1 MPAPRVS
8 PTIPPLTARAFWVTS
23 PEQAEIREQ
32 PLPLPEDDQILARA
46 LFSGISRGT
55 ELLVYRNRVPMSEY
69 ARMRCPFQQGAFPAP
84 VKYGYSWVG
93 EVTQGP
99 ESLRGT
105 TAFVLHPHQDWAV
118 VPAAAAVAV
127 PAAVPAARAVL
138 AANMETALN
147 ALWDG
152 EVQAGDRVCV
162 LGAGVVGLMLARL
175 ASRIPAVRCL
185 IVDPDP
191 GKEAAAAA
199 LGLAFCAAPPDDLF
213 DVVFHAS
220 GNPEGLAT
228 ALALADFEA
237 TVVEASW
244 YGVTPVTLPLGEG
257 FHAKRLTL
265 RSTQVGSVSP
275 RQRARVSHRQRLEMA
290 LALLADDRL
299 DSLITGE
306 SAFAELPHVMAR
318 LADGS
323 LPALCHRIRY

>member
-1 MPAPRVS
+1 M
-8 PTIPPLTARAFWVTS
+8 PPLTARAFWVTG

-32 PLPLPEDDQILARA
+32 PLPLPSGDELLVRA
-46 LFSGISRGT
+46 LCSGISRGT
-55 ELLVYRNRVPMSEY
+55 EVLVYRNRVPVSEY
-69 ARMRCPFQQGAFPAP
+69 ARMRCPFQEGAFPAP

-93 EVTQGP
+93 EVTEGP
-99 ESLRGT
+99 ERLRGT
-105 TAFVLHPHQDWAV
+105 TVFVLHPHQDWAV
-118 VPAAAAVAV
+118 VPAAAALPVPGAV
-127 PAAVPAARAVL
+127 PPSRAIL

-152 EVQAGDRVCV
+152 QVQAGDRVCV
-162 LGAGVVGLMLARL
+162 LGAGVVGLMLAHL

-185 IVDPDP
+185 IVDPDA
-191 GKEAAAAA
+191 GKEAAAAG
-199 LGLAFCAAPPDDLF
+199 LGLTFCTAPPADLF

-220 GNPEGLAT
+220 GNPAGLAT

-237 TVVEASW
+237 TVIEASW
-244 YGVTPVTLPLGEG
+244 YGVAAVTLSLGEG

-265 RSTQVGSVSP
+265 RSSQVGAVSP
-275 RQRARVSHRQRLEMA
+275 RQRARLSHRQRLEMA

-299 DSLITGE
+299 DGLITGE
-306 SAFAELPHVMAR
+306 SAFAELPQVMAR

>member
-1 MPAPRVS
+1 MPAPPES
-8 PTIPPLTARAFWVTS
+8 PPMPPLTARAFWVTG

-32 PLPLPEDDQILARA
+32 PLPLPSGDELLVRA
-46 LFSGISRGT
+46 LCSGISRGT
-55 ELLVYRNRVPMSEY
+55 EVLVYRNRVPVSEH
-69 ARMRCPFQQGAFPAP
+69 ARMRCPFQEGAFPAP

-93 EVTQGP
+93 EVMDGP
-99 ESLRGT
+99 ERLRGT
-105 TAFVLHPHQDWAV
+105 TVFVLHPHQDWAV
-118 VPAAAAVAV
+118 VPAAAALPVPGAV
-127 PAAVPAARAVL
+127 PPSRAIL

-162 LGAGVVGLMLARL
+162 LGAGVVGLILAHL

-185 IVDPDP
+185 IIDPDA

-199 LGLAFCAAPPDDLF
+199 LGLTFCTAPPADLF

-220 GNPEGLAT
+220 GNPAGLAT

-237 TVVEASW
+237 TVIEASW
-244 YGVTPVTLPLGEG
+244 YGVAAVTLSLGEG

-265 RSTQVGSVSP
+265 RSSQVGAVSP
-275 RQRARVSHRQRLEMA
+275 RQRARLSHRQRLEMA

-299 DSLITGE
+299 DGLITGE
-306 SAFAELPHVMAR
+306 SAFAELPQVMAR

>member
-1 MPAPRVS
+1 MSAPREN
-8 PTIPPLTARAFWVTS
+8 PTMPPLRARAFWVTG

-32 PLPLPEDDQILARA
+32 PLPQASGDELLVKA
-46 LFSGISRGT
+46 LCSGISRGT
-55 ELLVYRNRVPMSEY
+55 EVLVYRNRVPVSEY
-69 ARMRCPFQQGAFPAP
+69 ARMRCPFQEGAFPAP
-84 VKYGYSWVG
+84 VKYGYAWAG
-93 EVTQGP
+93 EVTEGP
-99 ESLRGT
+99 ERLRGT
-105 TAFVLHPHQDWAV
+105 TVFVLNPHQDWAV
-118 VPAAAAVAV
+118 IPAAAALPV
-127 PAAVPAARAVL
+127 PAAVPAARAIL

-162 LGAGVVGLMLARL
+162 LGAGVVGLLLAHL

-185 IVDPDP
+185 IVDPDA

-199 LGLAFCAAPPDDLF
+199 LGLAFCTAPPADLF

-220 GNPEGLAT
+220 GNPAGLAT

-265 RSTQVGSVSP
+265 RSSQVGAVSP
-275 RQRARVSHRQRLEMA
+275 RQRARLSHRRRLEMA

-299 DSLITGE
+299 DCLITGE
-306 SAFAELPHVMAR
+306 SAFAELPRVMAR